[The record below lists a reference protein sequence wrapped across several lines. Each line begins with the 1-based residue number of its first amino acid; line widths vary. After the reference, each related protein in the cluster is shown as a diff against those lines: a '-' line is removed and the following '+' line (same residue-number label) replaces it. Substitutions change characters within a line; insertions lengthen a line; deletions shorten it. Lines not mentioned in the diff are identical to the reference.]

1 MARKIKEACAAL
13 ILAVCLLS
21 IYCPELKAA
30 SEEEI
35 SISQADIYMPE
46 MAVYLTP
53 EKADEIYEVSDIK
66 ASLKETET
74 SLSVH
79 NVERF
84 SDSGRGIYYYVL
96 LDVSTSI
103 SPEQFEAMKRSV
115 VRLSESLRKQDSMKV
130 ISFGKEVKILLQG
143 GESAAEVQNK
153 LKGVSQEKKT
163 HLYEGINRLSA
174 EVDKHRQTEISD
186 GIDSNEFVRHVG
198 IILTDWQEVKDAGGL
213 TSQEESLKQLQ
224 KTGTPL
230 YGYCLDSAKD
240 KVQDDM
246 GAFLRKTGGEFQ
258 IYKAGG
264 EHKEL
269 ATLNQKL
276 LKDNIVT
283 IHSSSNKTYEDQKL
297 LELTVG
303 DKTVKKEHVYVNTA
317 RPDEEKPVIRD
328 VEQTGKDAR
337 TILITFSEDVSRA
350 DNKNNYS
357 ILRNGKQTYTV
368 SEATYT
374 ANDEKYQAK
383 LILNDNLVKGDYEIS
398 VVNVTDNTNEENEL
412 TDSWSGQLDG
422 EGALKA
428 FYSKLGKFWAI
439 LLAIAVLAII
449 VVIYYIIKKHN
460 GIMVV
465 EDEMVLG
472 SNMGKK
478 QHIKHDSSVTKEVV
492 FLVSGIASEVRKMNV
507 QINGSAIIGRSS
519 ICDVY
524 FDDLSM
530 SKQHFA
536 LEVENGALYLTD
548 LNSSNGTLLD
558 GRDAHI
564 KEQVQNGSVV
574 EAGSVR
580 IVIRW

>member
-1 MARKIKEACAAL
+1 MAGKRKVICAVWILAAL
-13 ILAVCLLS
+13 FLLAGPQV
-21 IYCPELKAA
+21 KAA
-30 SEEEI
+30 GKEEI
-35 SISQADIYMPE
+35 TISQTDIYMPD

-53 EKADEIYEVSDIK
+53 EQKDTVYDASDVKAG
-66 ASLKETET
+66 LKETDT
-74 SLSVH
+74 SLFVH
-79 NVERF
+79 DSERF
-84 SDSGRGIYYYVL
+84 SDSGKGIYYYVL

-103 SPEQFEAMKRSV
+103 SKEQFASMKRSV
-115 VRLSESLRKQDSMKV
+115 IRLSKTIRKQDRMQV
-130 ISFGKEVKILLQG
+130 ITFGKKVKVLLKG
-143 GESAAEVQNK
+143 GESSEEVEKQLNA
-153 LKGVSQEKKT
+153 LGQEKKT
-163 HLYEGINRLSA
+163 HLYEGINRLSS
-174 EVDKHRQTEISD
+174 EVETHRQSEISD
-186 GIDSNEFVRHVG
+186 KTDSEDFMRHVG
-198 IILTDWQEVKDAGGL
+198 VILTDWQEVKDAGGL

-230 YGYCLDSAKD
+230 YGYCLDSASD

-258 IYKAGG
+258 IYKAGN
-264 EHKEL
+264 ENKEL
-269 ATLNQKL
+269 TDLNEKL
-276 LKDNIVT
+276 LQENMIT
-283 IHSSSNKTYEDQKL
+283 IQSSSNKTYEEEKV
-297 LELTVG
+297 LELVIGDNTVR
-303 DKTVKKEHVYVNTA
+303 KEHVFVSTA
-317 RPDEEKPVIRD
+317 RPDEEKPVIQS
-328 VEQTGKDAR
+328 VEQEGKDPR
-337 TILITFSEDVSRA
+337 TIVVTFSEDVSRA

-357 ILRNGKQTYTV
+357 ILRNGKQVYTV

-374 ANDEKYQAK
+374 AADEKYQAK
-383 LILNDNLVKGDYEIS
+383 LILNDNLQKGDYEIS

-412 TDSWSGQLDG
+412 TESWSGELDG

-439 LLAIAVLAII
+439 ILAIAVFAII
-449 VVIYYIIKKHN
+449 AVIYYVIKKHN

-478 QHIKHDSSVTKEVV
+478 QHIKHDDSATKEVV

-536 LEVENGALYLTD
+536 LEVEEGELYLTD
-548 LNSSNGTLLD
+548 LNSRNGTMID
-558 GRDAHI
+558 GREAHT
-564 KEQVQNGSVV
+564 KERIHNGSVI

-580 IVIRW
+580 IEIRW